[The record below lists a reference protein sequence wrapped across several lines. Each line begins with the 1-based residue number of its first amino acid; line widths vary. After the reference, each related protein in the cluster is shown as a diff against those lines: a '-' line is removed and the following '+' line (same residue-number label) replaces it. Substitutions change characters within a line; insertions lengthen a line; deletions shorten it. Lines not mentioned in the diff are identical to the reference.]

1 MLNAKEMMKRNEKI
15 VNLMIKNNRVIID
28 NHTGE
33 KETIVGLVEFE
44 DPTKGLACMF
54 NARYYS
60 LNAALVRNDEIHC
73 SQASIGGVL
82 WGIPDSKQLKEYNDS
97 QIFNSSKI
105 KCCHML
111 DGTTIIPE
119 DDISLIEVL
128 SKNNGM
134 IINDHTDKQVN
145 IVGLVEFEDP
155 TKGMGCMFNTSCY
168 CINAAYYDDE
178 DEMIHCS
185 MRSIGDVLYGNT
197 PKDLA
202 KYNEYNSSK
211 IKCCH
216 MLDGAT
222 VYPAVV

>member
-1 MLNAKEMMKRNEKI
+1 MLNAKEMKTRNEKLI
-15 VNLMIKNNRVIID
+15 NLMRKNNGVIID

-134 IINDHTDKQVN
+134 IINDHTNK
-145 IVGLVEFEDP
+145 IYLG
-155 TKGMGCMFNTSCY
+155 
-168 CINAAYYDDE
+168 
-178 DEMIHCS
+178 
-185 MRSIGDVLYGNT
+185 GN
-197 PKDLA
+197 
-202 KYNEYNSSK
+202 
-211 IKCCH
+211 
-216 MLDGAT
+216 
-222 VYPAVV
+222 